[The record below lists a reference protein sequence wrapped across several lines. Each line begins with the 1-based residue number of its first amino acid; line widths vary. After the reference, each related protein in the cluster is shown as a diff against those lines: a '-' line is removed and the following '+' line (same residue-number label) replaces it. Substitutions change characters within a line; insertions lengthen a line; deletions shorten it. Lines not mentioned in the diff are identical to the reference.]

1 MSDPGPQNLNSKYAW
16 RELAKRGLPKRSAPE
31 RVADFLEIY
40 GFYDEATARE
50 QASRCIQCPNP
61 SCVSGCP
68 LCNPIPQLM
77 LLTAEGRF
85 LEAAAVLGS
94 VANMAEVCARVCPS
108 DHLCE
113 GKCLLEGISSPVA
126 IQSIEQFLTE
136 YAFAHNAI
144 DASTAPPNGLKVAVV
159 GSGPGGLACA
169 EELARRG
176 FNVTVLDTELV

>member
-1 MSDPGPQNLNSKYAW
+1 MSDAGPQNLNSKYAW

-61 SCVSGCP
+61 TCVAGCP
-68 LCNPIPQLM
+68 LCNPIPQWLQ
-77 LLTAEGRF
+77 LTAEGRF

-94 VANMAEVCARVCPS
+94 ATNMAEICTRLCPT

-113 GKCLLEGISSPVA
+113 GACLLESITEPV
-126 IQSIEQFLTE
+126 SIRALEQFLID
-136 YAFAHNAI
+136 YAFAHGQT
-144 DASTAPPNGLKVAVV
+144 DTA
-159 GSGPGGLACA
+159 
-169 EELARRG
+169 
-176 FNVTVLDTELV
+176 T